1 MGGVFACHARIS
13 GAFVSRTL
21 VVRQKAGVLL
31 VQPRGHIRFKLVQ
44 GKIHQRALVEREYQL
59 IRTARVLE
67 LIRAFKSGLLSGRL
81 LLQLQHGNR
90 NPVEEQR
97 QVDAQAVRL
106 VLVGKFASH

>member
-1 MGGVFACHARIS
+1 MGGVFPCYARIT
-13 GAFVSRTL
+13 GAFVRRTL
-21 VVRQKAGVLL
+21 VERQKAGVLL
-31 VQPRGHIRFKLVQ
+31 VQPCGHIGFKFVQ
-44 GKIHQRALVEREYQL
+44 CKIHQRALVEREHQL
-59 IRTARVLE
+59 VGTARGLK
-67 LIRAFKSGLLSGRL
+67 LIRALKASFFSGRL